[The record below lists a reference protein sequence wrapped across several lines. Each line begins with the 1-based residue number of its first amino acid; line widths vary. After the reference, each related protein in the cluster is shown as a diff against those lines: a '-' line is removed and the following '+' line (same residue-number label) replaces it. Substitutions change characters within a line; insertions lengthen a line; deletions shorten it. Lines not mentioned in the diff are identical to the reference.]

1 MAPQSKGTTRV
12 SSREVRLLL
21 RKADRLF
28 AEGAKLQI
36 LARKALI
43 QHFKQDADDCPT
55 AEDRA
60 RRQAMSRKQR
70 KK

>member
-1 MAPQSKGTTRV
+1 M
-12 SSREVRLLL
+12 LL
-21 RKADRLF
+21 RKADKLF

-36 LARKALI
+36 LARKALVR
-43 QHFKQDADDCPT
+43 HFNQEIDDRPT

-60 RRQAMSRKQR
+60 RRQAMSRRQR

>member
-1 MAPQSKGTTRV
+1 M
-12 SSREVRLLL
+12 LL
-21 RKADRLF
+21 RKADKLF

-36 LARKALI
+36 LARKALVR
-43 QHFKQDADDCPT
+43 HFNQEIDDRPT
-55 AEDRA
+55 AEDRV

>member
-1 MAPQSKGTTRV
+1 MAPQSKGTPRV
-12 SSREVRLLL
+12 SSREVRSLL
-21 RKADRLF
+21 RKADKLF

-43 QHFKQDADDCPT
+43 QHFKQDADDRPT
-55 AEDRA
+55 AEDRV